1 LEDFIMYIIGLTGG
15 IASGKSTVSNILR
28 QLGAY
33 IIDADKLAR
42 EVVLPG
48 EPGWK
53 EVVEYFGHE
62 ILLPD
67 KTINRKVLAE
77 KIFSN
82 SAAKKQLEEIIHPRI
97 RAKVEA
103 AMQQAALQGYD
114 IVVLDVPLLLEVGWH
129 DMADEVW
136 VVFIDAETQLS
147 RLMARDG
154 LDRLQAIRR
163 LNSQMALTEK
173 RKFADIIINNNGSVD
188 NTRQQLLA
196 AWHQVLKKVQAG
208 R

>member
-1 LEDFIMYIIGLTGG
+1 MYVIGLTGG

-33 IIDADKLAR
+33 IIDADQLAR
-42 EVVLPG
+42 EVVLPD
-48 EPGWK
+48 EPAW
-53 EVVEYFGHE
+53 EEIVEHFGRE

-67 KTINRKVLAE
+67 KTINRKVLGE
-77 KIFSN
+77 KIFGN
-82 SAAKKQLEEIIHPRI
+82 FAAKEQLEKIIHPRI
-97 RAKVEA
+97 RTKVEA
-103 AMQQAALQGYD
+103 AMQQAAFQGYD

-129 DMADEVW
+129 SMADEVW
-136 VVFIDAETQLS
+136 VVFIDTETQLS
-147 RLMARDG
+147 RLMTRDG
-154 LDRLQAIRR
+154 LGRLQAIKR

-173 RKFADIIINNNGSVD
+173 KKFADIIIDNSGSLD

-196 AWHQVLKKVQAG
+196 AWHEVMKRVQAG